1 MSNSIAPGSSADV
14 NVKVTALTTNPNV
27 PVTYKTIILKKNL
40 VNGVNTLTQE
50 MMSAANTKYVIKYD
64 YVLGEDIDVPDNC
77 ILEFDGGSISGTYS
91 ILGEVLNDFVK
102 LEWFG
107 GGASKTA
114 SENDRAFNNSISI
127 LKEGGTLYLEGSA
140 IYNISAP
147 INLKSN
153 MVLDGNGGT
162 IRVDDSFKYFWRVL
176 GGSNLENVIVKN
188 CIIDTN
194 GSRPDYEMDGSAEKY
209 NSAMQFSSC
218 KNLTIENNII
228 YNSGLWCIEH
238 ENYQEDYTKENNIIV
253 RNNKIYFTIG
263 RHTGDFIDTT
273 QISIRG
279 NNYQIIDNVI
289 ISNTNYAETAIEA
302 HRCNGALV
310 ENNTIN
316 GFRYG
321 LHICPPLD
329 DGVVKG
335 NCFVNNNY
343 IDNCINGICLYI
355 FDKKTL
361 KNVIISN
368 NHIRC
373 NPLLNN
379 NKYSS
384 CGIASLYKL
393 NSDNRIIDNIKI
405 ENNIID
411 FYNDTTV
418 YNNPDNVLNFAGIR
432 LDSAIDLSNTTI
444 NNNTIKNAPAI
455 GIIVNGRD
463 SSNINNIQIDSNLI
477 VDCGKNTNIATL
489 SSLNRE
495 FIYVGSRITGCSVTN
510 NTFIVS
516 DGTFITEKYSVYSS
530 NVCFDCNY
538 IKIGNNNLFKDFQSV
553 PYIDKNLSL
562 SIPGKQGTLTEE
574 TTFRYKIITNNCCH
588 ICIETKIVSNQLS
601 DGYPFY
607 YNIPLS
613 LRSKVRYIGGII
625 YNNTG
630 FYNGQITLKQDAN
643 NTSVL
648 YIEFGIENFVTWN
661 NIAEGAI
668 ILLDFIAELDNN
680 E

>member
-50 MMSAANTKYVIKYD
+50 MMSAINTKYVIKYD
-64 YVLGEDIDVPDNC
+64 YMLGEDITVPENC
-77 ILEFDGGSISGTYS
+77 ILEFDGGSISGNYNIS
-91 ILGEVLNDFVK
+91 GKVLNDLLK
-102 LEWFG
+102 PEWFG
-107 GGASKTA
+107 GGILKSS
-114 SENDRAFNNSISI
+114 SENDKAFYNSISI
-127 LKEGGTLYLEGSA
+127 LKEGGILYLDGSA
-140 IYNISAP
+140 IYNISSS
-147 INLKSN
+147 IKLKSN

-162 IRVDDSFKYFWRVL
+162 IRVDDSFKYFWRIL
-176 GGSNLENVIVKN
+176 GGNNLDNVIVKN

-194 GSRPDYEMDGSAEKY
+194 GNRPDYEMDGNAEKY

-228 YNSGLWCIEH
+228 YNSGVWCIEH
-238 ENYQEDYTKENNIIV
+238 ENYPEDYTKENNIIV

-263 RHTGDFIDTT
+263 KHTGDFLDTT
-273 QISIRG
+273 QIAIRG
-279 NNYQIIDNVI
+279 NNYQITDNIV
-289 ISNTNYAETAIEA
+289 ISNINYAETAIEA

-316 GFRYG
+316 GFRWG
-321 LHICPPLD
+321 LHVCPPLD
-329 DGVVKG
+329 DNVAKG
-335 NCFVNNNY
+335 DCFVSHNY
-343 IDNCINGICLYI
+343 IDNCINGICLYV
-355 FDKKTL
+355 FNKKTL
-361 KNVIISN
+361 KNIIISD

-379 NKYSS
+379 KRYSS
-384 CGIASLYKL
+384 CGITSLYEL

-411 FYNDTTV
+411 FYDDTTI
-418 YNNPDNVLNFAGIR
+418 YSNPDNILNFAGIK
-432 LDSAIDLSNTTI
+432 LNSAIDLSNVTI

-455 GIIVNGRD
+455 GIIINGRD

-477 VDCGKNTNIATL
+477 IDCGKNTNISVTDY
-489 SSLNRE
+489 LNRE

-516 DGTFITEKYSVYSS
+516 DSNFITKNYSIYSL
-530 NVCFDCNY
+530 NTYFDNNY
-538 IKIGNNNLFKDFQSV
+538 IKLGNSTLYKDFQSI
-553 PYIDKNLSL
+553 PYISKNLSL
-562 SIPGKQGTLTEE
+562 VIPGKQGTLTEE
-574 TTFRYKIITNNCCH
+574 TNFRYKILTNNSCH
-588 ICIETKIVSNQLS
+588 ICIETKIVSNQLT
-601 DGYPFY
+601 DGYTMY

-613 LRSKVRYIGGII
+613 LAKKTRYIGGII
-625 YNNTG
+625 YSNNG
-630 FYNGQITLKQDAN
+630 LYNGQVTLKQDN
-643 NTSVL
+643 NTFSVL
-648 YIEFGIENFVTWN
+648 YIELGVGTFMGWN
-661 NIAEGAI
+661 TIADGAT
-668 ILLDFIAELDNN
+668 ILLDFIAELSSN

>member
-14 NVKVTALTTNPNV
+14 NIKVTTLTTNPNI
-27 PVTYKTIILKKNL
+27 PSQYKTIILKKNL
-40 VNGVNTLTQE
+40 VNGVNTLTQD
-50 MMSAANTKYVIKYD
+50 MMSSENIKYVIKYD
-64 YVLGEDIDVPDNC
+64 YTLGEDITIPKNC
-77 ILEFDGGSISGTYS
+77 ILEFDGGSISGNYNIS
-91 ILGEVLNDFVK
+91 GKVLNDLLK
-102 LEWFG
+102 PEWFG
-107 GGASKTA
+107 GGTLKSS
-114 SENDRAFNNSISI
+114 SENDKAFYNLISI
-127 LKEGGTLYLEGSA
+127 LKEGGVLYLDGSA
-140 IYNISAP
+140 IYNVSAT

-153 MVLDGNGGT
+153 MILNGNGGT
-162 IRVDDSFKYFWRVL
+162 IKVDDNFKYFWRLL
-176 GGSNLENVIVKN
+176 GGANLENVIIKN

-194 GSRPDYEMDGSAEKY
+194 GNRPDYEMDGSAEKY

-228 YNSGLWCIEH
+228 YNSGVWCIEH

-263 RHTGDFIDTT
+263 KHTGDFLDTT
-273 QISIRG
+273 QIAIRG
-279 NNYQIIDNVI
+279 NNYQITDNII

-316 GFRYG
+316 GFRNG
-321 LHICPPLD
+321 LHVCPPLD
-329 DGVVKG
+329 NNVVKG
-335 NCFVNNNY
+335 NCFVSHNY
-343 IDNCINGICLYI
+343 IDNCINGICLYV
-355 FDKKTL
+355 FNKKTL
-361 KNVIISN
+361 KNIIISN
-368 NHIRC
+368 NNIRC

-379 NKYSS
+379 KRYSS
-384 CGIASLYKL
+384 CGITSLYEL
-393 NSDNRIIDNIKI
+393 NSDDRLIENIKI
-405 ENNIID
+405 ENNFID
-411 FYNDTTV
+411 FYDDTTS
-418 YNNPDNVLNFAGIR
+418 YSDPGNVLNFAGIK
-432 LDSAIDLSNTTI
+432 LDSAIDLYNVTI
-444 NNNTIKNAPAI
+444 NNNTIKNAPAT

-477 VDCGKNTNIATL
+477 IDCGKNTNISVTDYF
-489 SSLNRE
+489 NRE
-495 FIYVGSRITGCSVTN
+495 FIFIGYRITGCSVTN

-516 DGTFITEKYSVYSS
+516 DSNFITKNYSIYSD
-530 NVCFDCNY
+530 VCFDCNY

-562 SIPGKQGTLTEE
+562 VISEKQGTLTEE
-574 TTFRYKIITNNCCH
+574 TTFRYKIITNSCCH

-601 DGYPFY
+601 NGYLFH

-613 LRSKVRYIGGII
+613 LRPKVRYIGGII

-630 FYNGQITLKQDAN
+630 LYNGQITLKQDEN
-643 NTSVL
+643 SSSSL
-648 YIEFGIENFVTWN
+648 FIEFGVENYVNWDK
-661 NIAEGAI
+661 IVDGAI